1 MSKQKSLI
9 LLKMLM
15 GILNFAILTFLAVI
29 ILYTIGMVRATYT
42 ARSFLNHI
50 TYLPMNPVKT
60 VIVMYVA
67 LFTLVAIINLRQQSE
82 NSILNQTIYI
92 LEVILCGIIICC
104 VYMEYKGIIFL
115 VIADIV
121 VLIRDKTSQK
131 VFLVIMG
138 LIYIFAD
145 YDIISL
151 GIKMVSFQELLN
163 VYTVRQHMLMTGILN
178 FLSSVN
184 AIAFIA
190 YMIIYM
196 RSQIKEKE
204 RVTILNQQLAE
215 ANAQL
220 SEMNNQ
226 LKDYAAMQKQMGEI
240 EERNRIAREI
250 HDNVGHVLSR
260 TILLTGAA
268 RAINKDQNLDSLLKG
283 LDNSLNS
290 AMDSIRSSVH
300 DLHDDAVN
308 LQETIKGIITDIK
321 IENVEFEYDMSEITP
336 REIKYCFISIVK
348 EAISNAMKYSSA
360 TQIKIIMREHPAI
373 YQLCIEDN
381 GKGCADYD
389 KNTTGIGLK
398 NMQERVNILNGNLQ
412 INGEKGFRIFV
423 VIPKQNRAE

>member
-1 MSKQKSLI
+1 MRLYWKKTYKYD
-9 LLKMLM
+9 KMDIEL
-15 GILNFAILTFLAVI
+15 
-29 ILYTIGMVRATYT
+29 R
-42 ARSFLNHI
+42 
-50 TYLPMNPVKT
+50 KT
-60 VIVMYVA
+60 VDSGEEKA
-67 LFTLVAIINLRQQSE
+67 LLLSE
-82 NSILNQTIYI
+82 KN
-92 LEVILCGIIICC
+92 
-104 VYMEYKGIIFL
+104 K
-115 VIADIV
+115 A
-121 VLIRDKTSQK
+121 
-131 VFLVIMG
+131 
-138 LIYIFAD
+138 
-145 YDIISL
+145 
-151 GIKMVSFQELLN
+151 
-163 VYTVRQHMLMTGILN
+163 
-178 FLSSVN
+178 
-184 AIAFIA
+184 
-190 YMIIYM
+190 
-196 RSQIKEKE
+196 
-204 RVTILNQQLAE
+204 LAE
-215 ANAQL
+215 KQN
-220 SEMNNQ
+220 SEI
-226 LKDYAAMQKQMGEI
+226 YAATLR
-240 EERNRIAREI
+240 ERNRIAREI

-321 IENVEFEYDMSEITP
+321 IENVEFEYDMSEIIP

-348 EAISNAMKYSSA
+348 EAILNAMKYSSA

-398 NMQERVNILNGNLQ
+398 NMQERVNTLNGNLQ

>member
-1 MSKQKSLI
+1 MGYFQDMGLLFIYSLI
-9 LLKMLM
+9 VLLWKEPDRTL
-15 GILNFAILTFLAVI
+15 IFAILWAVI
-29 ILYTIGMVRATYT
+29 LICGIYFIHRKSTKVLVCTVFALMALVVPEIEMFYPILIYALIKEINWQMGLAISMAGVILLGKYGDM
-42 ARSFLNHI
+42 HI
-50 TYLPMNPVKT
+50 EIMAK
-60 VIVMYVA
+60 YVA
-67 LFTLVAIINLRQQSE
+67 EKQNSE
-82 NSILNQTIYI
+82 I
-92 LEVILCGIIICC
+92 
-104 VYMEYKGIIFL
+104 
-115 VIADIV
+115 
-121 VLIRDKTSQK
+121 
-131 VFLVIMG
+131 
-138 LIYIFAD
+138 
-145 YDIISL
+145 
-151 GIKMVSFQELLN
+151 
-163 VYTVRQHMLMTGILN
+163 
-178 FLSSVN
+178 
-184 AIAFIA
+184 
-190 YMIIYM
+190 
-196 RSQIKEKE
+196 
-204 RVTILNQQLAE
+204 
-215 ANAQL
+215 
-220 SEMNNQ
+220 
-226 LKDYAAMQKQMGEI
+226 YAATLR
-240 EERNRIAREI
+240 ERNRIAREI

-321 IENVEFEYDMSEITP
+321 MENVEFEYDMSEIIP

-398 NMQERVNILNGNLQ
+398 NMQERVNTLNGNLQ

>member
-1 MSKQKSLI
+1 MGYFQDTGVLLLYCMTALFWISADRKFIFALLYALVLLCGEYVLEHRMTKILGCVAFVGTSILI
-9 LLKMLM
+9 PELVVFYPVMGYALLKEKSRVAALTSMIT
-15 GILNFAILTFLAVI
+15 GGVILTE
-29 ILYTIGMVRATYT
+29 
-42 ARSFLNHI
+42 N
-50 TYLPMNPVKT
+50 TYLQNGM
-60 VIVMYVA
+60 
-67 LFTLVAIINLRQQSE
+67 
-82 NSILNQTIYI
+82 
-92 LEVILCGIIICC
+92 
-104 VYMEYKGIIFL
+104 
-115 VIADIV
+115 
-121 VLIRDKTSQK
+121 
-131 VFLVIMG
+131 
-138 LIYIFAD
+138 
-145 YDIISL
+145 
-151 GIKMVSFQELLN
+151 LLN
-163 VYTVRQHMLMTGILN
+163 V
-178 FLSSVN
+178 
-184 AIAFIA
+184 AFGCLLA
-190 YMIIYM
+190 VLLE
-196 RSQIKEKE
+196 RKTEKYDKLDRE
-204 RVTILNQQLAE
+204 FQKTIDDGEEKTLLLAE
-215 ANAQL
+215 KNRALIEKQNY
-220 SEMNNQ
+220 EI
-226 LKDYAAMQKQMGEI
+226 YAATLR
-240 EERNRIAREI
+240 ERNRIAREI
-250 HDNVGHVLSR
+250 HDNVGLVLSR

-398 NMQERVNILNGNLQ
+398 NMQERVNTLNGNLQ

>member
-1 MSKQKSLI
+1 MVCTVFALMALVVPEIEMFYPILIYALIKEINWQMGLTISMAGVI
-9 LLKMLM
+9 LLGKYGNMHIEIMAKYVVGCL
-15 GILNFAILTFLAVI
+15 LAAILE
-29 ILYTIGMVRATYT
+29 RKTYKYDKMDIEL
-42 ARSFLNHI
+42 RKNCGFRRRKSNFFCQKKIRRWQKNRI
-50 TYLPMNPVKT
+50 PKFMQQRFVK
-60 VIVMYVA
+60 
-67 LFTLVAIINLRQQSE
+67 
-82 NSILNQTIYI
+82 
-92 LEVILCGIIICC
+92 
-104 VYMEYKGIIFL
+104 
-115 VIADIV
+115 
-121 VLIRDKTSQK
+121 
-131 VFLVIMG
+131 
-138 LIYIFAD
+138 
-145 YDIISL
+145 
-151 GIKMVSFQELLN
+151 
-163 VYTVRQHMLMTGILN
+163 
-178 FLSSVN
+178 
-184 AIAFIA
+184 
-190 YMIIYM
+190 
-196 RSQIKEKE
+196 
-204 RVTILNQQLAE
+204 
-215 ANAQL
+215 
-220 SEMNNQ
+220 
-226 LKDYAAMQKQMGEI
+226 EI
-240 EERNRIAREI
+240 ELQREI

-321 IENVEFEYDMSEITP
+321 IENVEFEYDMSEIIP

-360 TQIKIIMREHPAI
+360 TQIKIIMREHPVI

-398 NMQERVNILNGNLQ
+398 NMQERVNTLNGNLQ